1 MGTQQCFGRDNRE
14 VAMKR
19 RGSRKAATNDKAD
32 HDDLVQRVRAEL
44 ADEPSVNEVRMF
56 GGIAFMVGK
65 KMLVHA
71 RGNGD
76 LLARVDP
83 VRSDDLLTRP
93 GASQAEMGEGR
104 SMGDGWI
111 TVDSGV
117 LDDATLREWIAEASA
132 FHRTL

>member
-1 MGTQQCFGRDNRE
+1 
-14 VAMKR
+14 MKR
-19 RGSRKAATNDKAD
+19 RGSRKTATSGKAD

-56 GGIAFMVGK
+56 GGVAFMVGK

-76 LLARVDP
+76 LLVRVDRA
-83 VRSDDLLTRP
+83 RSDDLLIRP
-93 GASQAEMGEGR
+93 GASQALMGEGR
-104 SMGDGWI
+104 SMGQGWI
-111 TVDSGV
+111 NVESGV
-117 LDDATLREWIAEASA
+117 LDDTTLREWIGDATA